1 MQELRFQDNSFS
13 LNNSQKYN
21 LSIQVSLD
29 GFSFFMQDS
38 VTKSFCYFSHTPYC
52 LSGEYGL
59 LKKTTELLKL
69 NGLTNTQF
77 NSTTILIGNN
87 TLRLIPSA
95 FSNEKNI
102 KQLPGYRSKELKDR
116 KLIVS
121 QLTGKYQLLFLM
133 ASELYDIF
141 AQLFP
146 GSVFMHE
153 IQSVI
158 NLNLS
163 NITSSSILVDCIVHN
178 QFILISV
185 VNDSEILFLNSF
197 NVSNR
202 SDILYYLASVLESYP
217 GSEYEINFSGTIN
230 EVDYLFLSDYL
241 KNSKIRT
248 IRNTKLNQLL
258 PDNFPQQRITPL
270 LAFHDE

>member
-29 GFSFFMQDS
+29 GFSFLMQDS
-38 VTKSFCYFSHTPYC
+38 VTKSFCYLSHTPYC

-102 KQLPGYRSKELKDR
+102 KQLPGFRSKELKDR

-121 QLTGKYQLLFLM
+121 PLTGKYQLLFLM

-158 NLNLS
+158 NLNLR
-163 NITSSSILVDCIVHN
+163 NNTSSSILVDCIVHN
-178 QFILISV
+178 QFNLISV

-248 IRNTKLNQLL
+248 IRNTKLN
-258 PDNFPQQRITPL
+258 
-270 LAFHDE
+270 

>member
-29 GFSFFMQDS
+29 GFSFLMQDS
-38 VTKSFCYFSHTPYC
+38 VTKSFCYLSHTLYC

-59 LKKTTELLKL
+59 IKKTSELLKL
-69 NGLTNTQF
+69 YGLTNTQF
-77 NSTTILIGNN
+77 NSTTILFGNK
-87 TLRLIPSA
+87 TLRLIPST

-102 KQLPGYRSKELKDR
+102 KQLPGFRSKELKDR

-121 QLTGKYQLLFLM
+121 PLTGKYQLLFLM

-153 IQSVI
+153 VQSVI
-158 NLNLS
+158 NSTFS
-163 NITSSSILVDCIVHN
+163 NKPSSSILVDCIVHN

-197 NVSNR
+197 NVR
-202 SDILYYLASVLESYP
+202 DRKSV
-217 GSEYEINFSGTIN
+217 
-230 EVDYLFLSDYL
+230 V
-241 KNSKIRT
+241 
-248 IRNTKLNQLL
+248 
-258 PDNFPQQRITPL
+258 
-270 LAFHDE
+270 